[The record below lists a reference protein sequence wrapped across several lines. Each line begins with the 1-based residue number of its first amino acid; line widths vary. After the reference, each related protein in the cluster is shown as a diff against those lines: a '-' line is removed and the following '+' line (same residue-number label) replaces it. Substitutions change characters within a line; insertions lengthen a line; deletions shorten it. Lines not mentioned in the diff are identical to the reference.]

1 MELKKSAIV
10 GGTDYQWSVGWLL
23 IWNLRLYFVLPDCNP
38 QGGVQS
44 TYLPINWENSSDPH
58 YLKNVALT
66 NYPHYYYVEIPHTK
80 IPSVVEFY

>member
-1 MELKKSAIV
+1 MELKKISNCWL
-10 GGTDYQWSVGWLL
+10 DHQKCRLL
-23 IWNLRLYFVLPDCNP
+23 IWNLRLYFVLLDCDP
-38 QGGVQS
+38 QGVVQS

-80 IPSVVEFY
+80 IPSVGEFY